1 MLPSPVRPRLPLRR
15 RAIHLA
21 AALLACGLP
30 AVPVGAASQ
39 QAPPP
44 PAEAPVVR
52 EIRGRIL
59 DQATGDPIGGATVSA
74 AGRTASAGPDGRFVL
89 EAPATVRVIAV
100 AAEGYF
106 EISVAVPESGPVEIR
121 LVAQRISETVQVVAE
136 APELD
141 RPAAV
146 RVEPREVLE
155 TAGSVDNIFRA
166 LGTLPGVAQT
176 SDFGSFLSV
185 RGGGPD
191 QNLTL
196 MDGVEVHNPYR
207 LFGLVSAFHPE
218 TVSDFSLSA
227 GGFGAAYGDRL
238 SSLLIVNN
246 RGGRRDYGATASL
259 SVTDGNVVGEGPLPG
274 QGAWLL
280 SARRTYY
287 DVVVGRIFDQDFPSF
302 ADFQLRGDWSWGPGH
317 RFTLTGLQGRE
328 DTDFSFED
336 EEEGDER
343 VALDGDTAND
353 LLAARLDAVI
363 SDRATS
369 TTILAWYR
377 NVESLDFDAE
387 FRTGSRVAAG
397 AEDES
402 EGPLELLGF
411 RRELAVRDF
420 SIRQELGFEAGSRHF
435 LGLGVELHR
444 LRSSLDQV
452 IEGVR
457 NTGEANPT
465 SIRGGSAL
473 PDSLDSELVG
483 LRGGAW
489 VQDTFRISE
498 RLSIEPGLRL
508 EWSTVNGRNT
518 LSPRFAASWD
528 LGGGLRARAAGGL
541 YTQSPGWE
549 KLLASD
555 TLLDLNAVDRLAHE
569 RALHAVVGLEKSL
582 GTGTSLRVEGYW
594 KRYRDLLSGR
604 LESPEETGRRVARYD
619 FPDELA
625 ASVPRAPQIT
635 IAPENGSRG
644 VARGVDIYLERN
656 DPASRLVGWA
666 SWSLGRAEREVWG
679 ARFPFDY
686 DRPQALNLVGVY
698 RLSNRFTLAA
708 TGRVASG
715 FPYTPAVGVRV
726 EAVEG
731 DSGRL
736 VPNRD
741 ERGRPLY
748 TVDLGGVDNLNS
760 ARLPNYARLDL
771 RFTYRHGGFGGRWS
785 AYAEVLNVTGRENS
799 VRMQQE
805 VEPSPDGGLPLIR
818 DDPEPGFPR
827 IPTVGIR
834 FRF

>member
-1 MLPSPVRPRLPLRR
+1 MFAAIPRPRARHRMVRFTAMFLVASSVAGSASAGRQ
-15 RAIHLA
+15 A
-21 AALLACGLP
+21 
-30 AVPVGAASQ
+30 PVGS
-39 QAPPP
+39 P
-44 PAEAPVVR
+44 EETPVVR

-59 DQATGDPIGGATVSA
+59 DQATGEPIAGATVSA
-74 AGRTASAGPDGRFVL
+74 GGSTASSGPDGRFVI
-89 EAPATVRVIAV
+89 EAPASAGVLAV

-106 EISVAVPESGPVEIR
+106 EITVAAPDAGPVEIR
-121 LVAQRISETVQVVAE
+121 LVAQRITETVEVVAE
-136 APELD
+136 TPELD

-218 TVSDFSLSA
+218 TVADFSLSA

-246 RGGRRDYGATASL
+246 RSGRRDFGATASL

-302 ADFQLRGDWSWGPGH
+302 ADVQLRGDWSWGPGH

-336 EEEGDER
+336 EDEGDER
-343 VALDGDTAND
+343 VAFDGDTAND
-353 LLAARLDAVI
+353 LLSARLDAVI

-377 NVESLDFDAE
+377 NVENLDFDAE
-387 FRTGSRVAAG
+387 LRTGSRVAEG
-397 AEDES
+397 ARDEI
-402 EGPLELLGF
+402 EGPLEQLAF

-420 SIRQELGFEAGSRHF
+420 SFRQELGLEAGRRHF
-435 LGLGVELHR
+435 LGVGVELHR

-452 IEGVR
+452 IAGIR
-457 NTGEANPT
+457 NTSEANPT

-473 PDSLDSELVG
+473 PDFLDSELDG

-489 VQDTFRISE
+489 VQDTLRISE
-498 RLSIEPGLRL
+498 RFSIEPGLRL
-508 EWSTVNGRNT
+508 EWSTVNGRST
-518 LSPRFAASWD
+518 LSPRFAASWE
-528 LGGGLRARAAGGL
+528 LGGGVRARAAGGL

-555 TLLDLNAVDRLAHE
+555 TLLDLNAVDQLAHE

-582 GTGTSLRVEGYW
+582 GTAANLRVEGYW
-594 KRYRDLLSGR
+594 KRYDDLLSGR
-604 LESPEETGRRVARYD
+604 LETPAETARRVARYD
-619 FPDELA
+619 FPVEFAD
-625 ASVPRAPQIT
+625 SVPGAAQIT
-635 IAPENGSRG
+635 ITPENGSRG

-666 SWSLGRAEREVWG
+666 SWSLGRAEREAWG
-679 ARFPFDY
+679 VKFPFDY

-698 RLSNRFTLAA
+698 RLSERFTLAG
-708 TGRVASG
+708 TGRIASG

-726 EAVEG
+726 EATETP
-731 DSGRL
+731 SGRL
-736 VPNRD
+736 IPSRD
-741 ERGRPLY
+741 GRGRPLY
-748 TVDLGGVDNLNS
+748 TVDLGGLDNLNA
-760 ARLPNYARLDL
+760 ARLPTYARLDL
-771 RFTYRHGGFGGRWS
+771 RFTYRHGGPGGRWS

-799 VRMQQE
+799 VRMAQE
-805 VEPSPDGGLPLIR
+805 VGPAPDGGRPVVT

-834 FRF
+834 LRF

>member
-1 MLPSPVRPRLPLRR
+1 MPAPIRFGAPF
-15 RAIHLA
+15 LA
-21 AALLACGLP
+21 AFLTTS
-30 AVPVGAASQ
+30 VAAGS
-39 QAPPP
+39 PPP
-44 PAEAPVVR
+44 TVEQAPVVR
-52 EIRGRIL
+52 EIRGRVL
-59 DQATGDPIGGATVSA
+59 DQATGDPIPGAAVSV

-89 EAPATVRVIAV
+89 EAPATVRVLAV

-106 EISVAVPESGPVEIR
+106 EISIAVPEAGPVEIR
-121 LVAQRISETVQVVAE
+121 LVAQRIRETVEVVAE

-246 RGGRRDYGATASL
+246 RAGRRDYGATASL
-259 SVTDGNVVGEGPLPG
+259 SVTDANVVGEGPLPG

-280 SARRTYY
+280 SGRRTYY

-302 ADFQLRGDWSWGPGH
+302 SDVQLRAEWSWGPGH
-317 RFTLTGLQGRE
+317 RFSLTGLQGRE
-328 DTDFSFED
+328 DTNFSFED
-336 EEEGDER
+336 DDEPDER
-343 VALDGDTAND
+343 VDVTGDTAND
-353 LLAARLDAVI
+353 LLSARLDAVI

-369 TTILAWYR
+369 RTILAWYR
-377 NVESLDFDAE
+377 NVEEIDFDAE
-387 FRTGSRVAAG
+387 IRTGSRAAAG
-397 AEDES
+397 ARDEMA
-402 EGPLELLGF
+402 EPLERLAF

-420 SIRQELGFEAGSRHF
+420 SLRQELGVEAGSRHF
-435 LGLGVELHR
+435 LGVGVELHR

-452 IEGVR
+452 IEGIR
-457 NTGEANPT
+457 NTSEANPT

-473 PDSLDSELVG
+473 PDLLHSELVG

-489 VQDTFRISE
+489 VQDTFRVNE
-498 RLSIEPGLRL
+498 RFSIEPGLRL
-508 EWSTVNGRNT
+508 EWSTVNGRST
-518 LSPRFAASWD
+518 LSPRFAATWE
-528 LGGGLRARAAGGL
+528 LGAGLRARAAGGL

-569 RALHAVVGLEKSL
+569 RALHAVIGLEKSL
-582 GTGTSLRVEGYW
+582 GTGTSLRLEGYW
-594 KRYRDLLSGR
+594 KRYDELLAGQI
-604 LESPEETGRRVARYD
+604 ETPEDTARRIARYD
-619 FPDELA
+619 FPEEFA
-625 ASVPRAPQIT
+625 ASVPRSPQIT
-635 IAPENGSRG
+635 ITPDNGARG
-644 VARGVDIYLERN
+644 VARGMDLYLERN
-656 DPASRLVGWA
+656 DPASRLAGWV
-666 SWSLGRAEREVWG
+666 SWSLGRAERQAWG
-679 ARFPFDY
+679 IEFPFDY

-698 RLSNRFTLAA
+698 RLSERFTLAA
-708 TGRVASG
+708 TGRIASG

-726 EAVEG
+726 EAIE
-731 DSGRL
+731 DPSGRL
-736 VPNRD
+736 VPSRD

-748 TVDLGGVDNLNS
+748 TVDLGGLDNLNS
-760 ARLPNYARLDL
+760 ARLPTYGRLDL
-771 RFTYRHGGFGGRWS
+771 RFTYRHGGPAGRWS
-785 AYAEVLNVTGRENS
+785 AYVEVLNVTGREND
-799 VRMQQE
+799 VRMAQE
-805 VEPSPDGGLPLIR
+805 VGPAPDGGLPVVV

-827 IPTVGIR
+827 IPTLGIR
-834 FRF
+834 LRF

>member
-1 MLPSPVRPRLPLRR
+1 MLDSPLHGRRR
-15 RAIHLA
+15 RAIRLATALVAGALTAASVA
-21 AALLACGLP
+21 AAA
-30 AVPVGAASQ
+30 Q
-39 QAPPP
+39 QPTGPPT
-44 PAEAPVVR
+44 EAPVLR

-59 DQATGDPIGGATVSA
+59 DQATGEPIAGGTVAA
-74 AGRTASAGPDGRFVL
+74 AGRTAAAGADGRFVL
-89 EAPATVRVIAV
+89 EAPATVRVLAV

-106 EISVAVPESGPVEIR
+106 EISVAVPDAGPVEIR
-121 LVAQRISETVQVVAE
+121 LVAQRITETVQVVAE
-136 APELD
+136 TPELD

-146 RVEPREVLE
+146 RVESREVLE

-246 RGGRRDYGATASL
+246 RSGRREYGATTSL
-259 SVTDGNVVGEGPLPG
+259 SVTDGNVVAEGPLPG

-280 SARRTYY
+280 SGRRTYY

-302 ADFQLRGDWSWGPGH
+302 TDVQVRADWSWGPGH

-353 LLAARLDAVI
+353 LLAARLDAVV

-387 FRTGSRVAAG
+387 FRVGNRVAAG
-397 AEDES
+397 EEVDS
-402 EGPLELLGF
+402 PLERLGF

-420 SIRQELGFEAGSRHF
+420 SLRQELGLEAGSRHF

-452 IEGVR
+452 IDGIR

-473 PDSLDSELVG
+473 PDFLDSELVG
-483 LRGGAW
+483 IRGGAW
-489 VQDTFRISE
+489 LQDTFRISE
-498 RLSIEPGLRL
+498 RFSIEPGLRL
-508 EWSTVNGRNT
+508 EWSTVNGRSA
-518 LSPRFAASWD
+518 LSPRFAASWE

-569 RALHAVVGLEKSL
+569 RALHAVIGLEKSL
-582 GTGTSLRVEGYW
+582 GTGMSLRAEGYW
-594 KRYRDLLSGR
+594 KRYDDLLSGR
-604 LESPEETGRRVARYD
+604 LEAPEETARRVSRYD

-625 ASVPRAPQIT
+625 DSVPRAPQIT

-656 DPASRLVGWA
+656 DPASRLVGWV
-666 SWSLGRAEREVWG
+666 SWSLGRAEREAWG
-679 ARFPFDY
+679 VRFPFDY
-686 DRPQALNLVGVY
+686 DRPQSLSLVGVY
-698 RLSNRFTLAA
+698 RLSDRFTLAA

-726 EAVEG
+726 AATEDAT
-731 DSGRL
+731 GRL
-736 VPNRD
+736 VPDRD
-741 ERGRPLY
+741 ERGELFY
-748 TVDLGGVDNLNS
+748 AADLGGLDNLNS
-760 ARLPNYARLDL
+760 ARLPNYGRLDM
-771 RFTYRHGGFGGRWS
+771 RFTYRHGGPSGRWS
-785 AYAEVLNVTGRENS
+785 AYVEVLNVTGRENS

-805 VEPSPDGGLPLIR
+805 VEPGQAGGLPVVV

-827 IPTVGIR
+827 IPTIGIR
-834 FRF
+834 LRF